1 LVENSEGRLDQL
13 QAIETGW
20 GPESESALLRDLLA
34 RNPELAD
41 PLEVHNDPNLLA
53 RFNAY
58 KHRLR
63 ALRCDYANA
72 RLRVL
77 DVEDQLAQS
86 RLRGQ
91 QLENHVKFLEAT
103 LEQMRATRTWRVREQ
118 CRRWY
123 RMVSEWLRIR
133 RVRGKERNC

>member
-1 LVENSEGRLDQL
+1 MENGEVCLEQL

-20 GPESESALLRDLLA
+20 GPESELALLRDLLT
-34 RNPELAD
+34 RSPGCAD
-41 PLEVHNDPNLLA
+41 PLDVPNDPNSLA

-58 KHRLR
+58 KHRLH
-63 ALRCDYANA
+63 ALRCDYVNA

-77 DVEDQLAQS
+77 DVEDRLTQS

-103 LEQMRATRTWRVREQ
+103 LDQMRATLTWRVRER
-118 CRRWY
+118 CRHWWWTI
-123 RMVSEWLRIR
+123 SEWLRLR
-133 RVRGKERNC
+133 RGSPGG

>member
-1 LVENSEGRLDQL
+1 MENGEGCLEQL

-34 RNPELAD
+34 QSLEIAD
-41 PLEVHNDPNLLA
+41 PLEVPSYPNPLA
-53 RFNAY
+53 GFNAY
-58 KHRLR
+58 KHRLH
-63 ALRCDYANA
+63 ALRCDYVNA

-77 DVEDQLAQS
+77 DVEDQLTQS

-103 LEQMRATRTWRVREQ
+103 LEQMRATLTWRVRER
-118 CRRWY
+118 CRHWY
-123 RMVSEWLRIR
+123 RTVSEWLRL
-133 RVRGKERNC
+133 RGGNPGG